1 MGGGEVTS
9 AKQSISL
16 SINFYLHLV
25 TFWLGF
31 TIIIHT
37 LTHVTNLYMS
47 HRSIY
52 IQTDIYIWTN
62 KLKLSLSYSVSAWP
76 DILARKHANLKLHLT
91 TDLLKK
97 KVYNTRMVWCTCIV
111 FLKNN
116 VQQVRTLSGIES
128 VLWSDAVI
136 LPSLVYCSCCKR
148 WEHAPCATQIFIYY
162 YIAPNFFTKVSALNR
177 CPLCPLATRS
187 LPANHDCRFVIFYE
201 PGEEKGC
208 FYCHNIGFTKY
219 RLSISER

>member
-1 MGGGEVTS
+1 
-9 AKQSISL
+9 
-16 SINFYLHLV
+16 
-25 TFWLGF
+25 
-31 TIIIHT
+31 
-37 LTHVTNLYMS
+37 MS

-76 DILARKHANLKLHLT
+76 DILARRHANLKLHLT

-97 KVYNTRMVWCTCIV
+97 KSIIQEWFYAHALFFWRTMYNRYERYQVLKV
-111 FLKNN
+111 FYRAMLLFFRPSYT
-116 VQQVRTLSGIES
+116 VLSH
-128 VLWSDAVI
+128 
-136 LPSLVYCSCCKR
+136 SCCKR